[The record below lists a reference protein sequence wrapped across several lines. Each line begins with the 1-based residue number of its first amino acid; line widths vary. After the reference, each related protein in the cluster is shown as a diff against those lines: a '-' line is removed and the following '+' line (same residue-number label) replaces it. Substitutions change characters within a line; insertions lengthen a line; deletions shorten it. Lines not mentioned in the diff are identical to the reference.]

1 MSRILIL
8 GGALAAFLAPA
19 AIAQANTGPTGETPF
34 ISKQA
39 VEDGQLVRRGRGADD
54 APGDDRGGRG
64 RGTDDGPNH
73 TLKNNG
79 QVDQFARRGRG
90 ADDAPGDDRRGRG
103 RGTDDGPNHA

>member
-8 GGALAAFLAPA
+8 GGALAAILAPA
-19 AIAQANTGPTGETPF
+19 AIAQANTVPTGETPF

-39 VEDGQLVRRGRGADD
+39 VEDGQS
-54 APGDDRGGRG
+54 
-64 RGTDDGPNH
+64 
-73 TLKNNG
+73 
-79 QVDQFARRGRG
+79 DQFARRGRG